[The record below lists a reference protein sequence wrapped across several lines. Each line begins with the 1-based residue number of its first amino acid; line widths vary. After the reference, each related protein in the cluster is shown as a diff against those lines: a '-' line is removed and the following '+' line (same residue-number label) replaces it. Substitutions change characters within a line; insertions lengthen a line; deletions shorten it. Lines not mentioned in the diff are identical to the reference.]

1 MNNILALII
10 FWTIGI
16 VIALLGNEKI
26 REYKDYDHPK
36 LFLILGIL
44 LSVFM
49 SWALVL
55 LMIINEEFSLP
66 DKIYH
71 NCYNSS
77 SIHYEEEYLD
87 ENDNVVG
94 PKDKWKV
101 HNTYR
106 VYTCWKCGKTWK
118 EQLQ

>member
-1 MNNILALII
+1 MKIVAFII
-10 FWTIGI
+10 FWLIGI
-16 VIALLGNEKI
+16 FVALLCSQRL
-26 REYKDYDHPK
+26 REYKCYEHPK
-36 LFLILGIL
+36 LFLILSIFL
-44 LSVFM
+44 CITM
-49 SWALVL
+49 SWALVF

-87 ENDNVVG
+87 ENGNKTDFG
-94 PKDKWKV
+94 KHKV

-106 VYTCWKCGKTWK
+106 VYTCWKCGKVWK